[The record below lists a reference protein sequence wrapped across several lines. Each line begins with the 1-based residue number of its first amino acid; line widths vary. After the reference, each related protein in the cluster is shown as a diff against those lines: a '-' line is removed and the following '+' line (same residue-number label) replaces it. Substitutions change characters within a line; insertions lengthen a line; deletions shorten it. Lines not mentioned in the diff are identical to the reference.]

1 MRHLGGLF
9 RVILL
14 ALELTMIELSLMGRF
29 YYR

>member
-14 ALELTMIELSLMGRF
+14 ALEPTMIDLSLMGYF